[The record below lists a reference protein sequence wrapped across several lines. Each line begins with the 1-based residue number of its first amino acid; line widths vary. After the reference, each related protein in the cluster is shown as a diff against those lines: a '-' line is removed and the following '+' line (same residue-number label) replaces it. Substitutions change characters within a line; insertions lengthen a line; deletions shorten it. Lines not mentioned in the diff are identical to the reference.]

1 MIFKIA
7 LSSIVVWSTFN
18 EFIYDI
24 YGVWFC
30 VYVRGLSGSLKIW
43 QGNCWFCMRLHFFIK
58 ASFIIDTKG
67 LYCVTKGNI
76 SFSSL
81 LFCFRSTAFLLWV
94 LLLMAIFLSK
104 LCGQPLSMHQ
114 PLFEIWTTSSE
125 EFVGFSRLLVCQIHF
140 NNWWVVRGEN
150 VYIGRFPFKMRIY
163 VNDSFF
169 SFFTE
174 CCSFVYNRVEK
185 GCVSVRYFGRKF
197 YSQ

>member
-1 MIFKIA
+1 
-7 LSSIVVWSTFN
+7 
-18 EFIYDI
+18 
-24 YGVWFC
+24 
-30 VYVRGLSGSLKIW
+30 
-43 QGNCWFCMRLHFFIK
+43 MRLHFFIK

-81 LFCFRSTAFLLWV
+81 LFCFRSAAFLLWV
-94 LLLMAIFLSK
+94 LLLIAIFLSK

-150 VYIGRFPFKMRIY
+150 VYTGRFPFKMRLY

-169 SFFTE
+169 SLKLNVVPLYTTG
-174 CCSFVYNRVEK
+174 SKKV
-185 GCVSVRYFGRKF
+185 VSVSDISVVHFIA
-197 YSQ
+197 SIEQ